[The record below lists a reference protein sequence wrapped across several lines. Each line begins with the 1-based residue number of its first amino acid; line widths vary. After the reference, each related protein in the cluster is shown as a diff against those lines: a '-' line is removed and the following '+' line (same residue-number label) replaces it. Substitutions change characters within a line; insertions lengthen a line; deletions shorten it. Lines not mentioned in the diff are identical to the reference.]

1 MLTLST
7 PGTILRRLFQSRG
20 LQIQVC
26 SFVLTTMVASPAF
39 AELRAFTNKEGRTVT
54 AEAIGL
60 DSKVNEVT
68 LRTADGRTFTLP
80 INTLS
85 LADQAFLAES
95 RGELE
100 TSNDPGG
107 WQRVEVELPRLESK
121 IEAPGIYGAFYRTGA
136 TRWTGELP
144 AGAWI
149 NITDVVEGGKGR
161 YISAPELLL
170 KYDGTWKKVAI
181 TFAEGL
187 FYASF
192 DEAAPR
198 LVGVTCSIVRAEA
211 GGPEIPGVT
220 YFDGDKTYV
229 EQQNFLKSIFGEL
242 QKEQRICLQP
252 ATRMSEA
259 EVRRYR
265 QNTESI
271 IAHRES
277 MYDYAKL
284 VEEMGLLAFKT
295 DHASGLRTLQG
306 SSKLEFL
313 SLGRFPSESF
323 LNEQKGLT
331 TLEMALIES
340 QADLDSL
347 SKIPSLRFVKLKS
360 LRVPDDVCNVNTWT
374 ALPNLTG
381 LDLDPQGARIL
392 AGSLSA
398 LTRLR
403 TFRFDDREMGAGGN
417 WMFPLENLRNVYWPS
432 ALGATEL
439 SEYVKR
445 SKAGANIRFVWSFN
459 TVPVAHLPSL
469 RALEQPGT
477 SKEDSWTVTT
487 SDGGVYSRTGS
498 RPYQW
503 PAGGIGEAANL
514 EYLAISGVN
523 QEFINQLV
531 AKKNPGSLKTLILEN
546 LVDCVD
552 LSGLKAFK
560 NLRVLSIAYFFESAP
575 GDPAFHLKEID
586 LTALKDL
593 EVVEILPFYDYTG
606 IDPVA
611 VWIGDVKHQRLPNDK
626 NPPKMAPWR

>member
-1 MLTLST
+1 MLTLSN
-7 PGTILRRLFQSRG
+7 PLTILRRLFQSRG

-26 SFVLTTMVASPAF
+26 SFVLTVMVASPAF

-60 DSKVNEVT
+60 DSKANEVT

-100 TSNDPGG
+100 VSSDPGG
-107 WQRVEVELPRLESK
+107 WQRVEVDLPLLDSR
-121 IEAPGIYGAFYRTGA
+121 IDAPGIYGAFYRTGA

-149 NITDVVEGGKGR
+149 SVTEVIKEHKGR
-161 YISAPELLL
+161 YIGAPELLL
-170 KYDGTWKKVAI
+170 RFDGTWKSLAI
-181 TFAEGL
+181 TFREGL

-192 DEAAPR
+192 DGARPR
-198 LVGVTCSIVRAEA
+198 LVGVTCGFVPAEE
-211 GGPEIPGVT
+211 GGNQNVGVT
-220 YFDGDKTYV
+220 YFDGIKTYE
-229 EQQNFLKSIFGEL
+229 EQTRFLNSIFSEL
-242 QKEQRICLQP
+242 EKGDRICLQP
-252 ATRMSEA
+252 ATAMAEA
-259 EVRRYR
+259 DLRRYR
-265 QNTESI
+265 EKIGSI
-271 IAHRES
+271 IAHRDS
-277 MYDYAKL
+277 TADYSKRI
-284 VEEMGLLAFKT
+284 EEIGLLAFKT
-295 DHASGLRTLQG
+295 EPATSLQTLQT
-306 SSKLEFL
+306 SPQLEFL
-313 SLGRFPSESF
+313 SLGRLPAEPV
-323 LNEQKGLT
+323 LHLQTGLT
-331 TLEMALIES
+331 TLDVERIES
-340 QADLDSL
+340 QDE
-347 SKIPSLRFVKLKS
+347 INRIGGIGSLRFVKLKT
-360 LRVPDDVCNVNTWT
+360 LAPQNDAYNLNAWA
-374 ALPNLTG
+374 ALSNLAG
-381 LDLDPQGARIL
+381 LDINPNNARIL
-392 AGSLSA
+392 AGSVSA
-398 LTRLR
+398 LTCLR

-417 WMFPLENLRNVYWPS
+417 WMFPLENLRNVYWPT
-432 ALGATEL
+432 ALGASEL
-439 SEYVKR
+439 SEYVQG
-445 SKAGANIRFVWSFN
+445 SKAGSNIRFVWSFN

-477 SKEDSWTVTT
+477 SKEDSWTVTA

-531 AKKNPGSLKTLILEN
+531 AKKNPGSLKTLILEK

-552 LSGLKAFK
+552 LSDLKAFK
-560 NLRVLSIAYFFESAP
+560 NLRVLSIAYFFESVP
-575 GDPAFHLKEID
+575 GDPAFHLNEID
-586 LTALKDL
+586 LTALKHL

-606 IDPVA
+606 INPVV
-611 VWIGDVKHQRLPNDK
+611 VWIGDVKHQRLPDDK